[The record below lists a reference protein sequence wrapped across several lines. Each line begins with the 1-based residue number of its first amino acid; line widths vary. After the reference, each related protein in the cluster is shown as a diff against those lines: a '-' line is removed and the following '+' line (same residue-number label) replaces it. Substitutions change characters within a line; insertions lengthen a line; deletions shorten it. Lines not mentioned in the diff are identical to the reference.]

1 LAAIEARKDALVRA
15 ARRDGR
21 REPFD
26 AYAADALVELVTEA
40 RGTGQRSSSSP
51 KTMVIVHVAYEAIV
65 RGAPADGEVCEIR
78 GVGPVPL
85 EVARRMAADSI
96 LRILVTKGGQPMAVT
111 PGKRTV
117 PRALRILLEARD
129 KTCAI
134 VDCDVTQGLQV
145 EHRKDFAL
153 LGPTDLENCALLC
166 PRHHD
171 MKTYLGYRLVPAGE
185 AKWFLLPPD
194 DDRDREPDSEIGP
207 GVFFNPWTGRPSG
220 VDMAAESPP
229 AGTSAATPAGG
240 TGRRPDGPGQLA
252 LVGAGT
258 TGPAP

>member
-1 LAAIEARKDALVRA
+1 
-15 ARRDGR
+15 
-21 REPFD
+21 
-26 AYAADALVELVTEA
+26 
-40 RGTGQRSSSSP
+40 
-51 KTMVIVHVAYEAIV
+51 MVIVHVAYEAIV
-65 RGAPADGEVCEIR
+65 RGAVADGDVCEIR

-129 KTCAI
+129 KTCAV
-134 VDCDVTQGLQV
+134 VDCDVTRGLQV

-171 MKTYLGYRLVPAGE
+171 MKTYFGYRLVPAGE
-185 AKWFLLPPD
+185 SKWFLLPPD
-194 DDRDREPDSEIGP
+194 DDRDRDPDPEVGP
-207 GVFFNPWTGRPSG
+207 TLFFNPWTGRPCG
-220 VDMAAESPP
+220 VDTAPESMPAGSTAANPVGGAGRPP
-229 AGTSAATPAGG
+229 A
-240 TGRRPDGPGQLA
+240 GPGQLA
-252 LVGAGT
+252 LVGADT
-258 TGPAP
+258 SGPAP